1 MAQERTVYNALAS
14 WENYAYKYGKSEALF
29 NLKYNFHLTDEELA
43 WILKKLVKKGLVD
56 ENDFEWNIRYL
67 SLEDQFP
74 DKDQYFPEEG
84 FDVDKY
90 VKDWSR
96 LYESLESDIQT
107 LIDKFEGYYRVEET
121 ADYGSS
127 YILPN
132 GKFLNLYPAT
142 HGVFENE
149 LDEYNVSFP
158 YLKQSIQVNNGKNDT
173 DPVYPYASLPMRNIT
188 NAQYRSLLLWI
199 DDVDHEYEPGVEI
212 TIDHSSKT
220 YRFKDYTPDDI
231 IKKIKRYYAS
241 GTLYEARLKEEGSK
255 DDWYFDWG
263 TESVQGSDIFDRNR
277 GESSYAREMIKLAKT
292 GGTNERGLGAQIV
305 EMTPREYLEAC
316 AKGFNSTYSSQI
328 AQIEYDK
335 TTLSRLQ
342 QVLTKYKK
350 KFPITYLNVGS
361 GWDRQEVHRG
371 EFEQEGRHRMYVAG
385 KMFGWDTKFPV
396 LQIYEKDS
404 EKADRYWKR
413 RAEEKL
419 QSVLWTAIQK
429 AQSYHYLDIPELKE
443 QVEWYLD
450 RHFDGKSYSFSI
462 EDIGNDQLLFT
473 LNGVAS
479 KHYKDEFDFDRVPSV
494 SEDDFDDLSDEEVA
508 QLEKELG
515 FKI

>member
-1 MAQERTVYNALAS
+1 MAQERTVYNALHAYPMY
-14 WENYAYKYGKSEALF
+14 EYKYGRGSAFFE
-29 NLKYNFHLTDEELA
+29 LKHNFRLTDKEILWVINHLLKKGEIGEWDKELA
-43 WILKKLVKKGLVD
+43 LRELHID
-56 ENDFEWNIRYL
+56 EKEVN
-67 SLEDQFP
+67 LEERMINSA
-74 DKDQYFPEEG
+74 K
-84 FDVDKY
+84 
-90 VKDWSR
+90 
-96 LYESLESDIQT
+96 
-107 LIDKFEGYYRVEET
+107 
-121 ADYGSS
+121 
-127 YILPN
+127 
-132 GKFLNLYPAT
+132 
-142 HGVFENE
+142 
-149 LDEYNVSFP
+149 SF
-158 YLKQSIQVNNGKNDT
+158 KS
-173 DPVYPYASLPMRNIT
+173 
-188 NAQYRSLLLWI
+188 
-199 DDVDHEYEPGVEI
+199 
-212 TIDHSSKT
+212 
-220 YRFKDYTPDDI
+220 
-231 IKKIKRYYAS
+231 
-241 GTLYEARLKEEGSK
+241 LKEGESE

-263 TESVQGSDIFDRNR
+263 TEEAQGSDIFDKNR

-292 GGTNERGLGAQIV
+292 GGTNEKGLGAQIV

-316 AKGFNSTYSSQI
+316 AKGFNSTYSNQI

-429 AQSYHYLDIPELKE
+429 AQRYHYLDVPELKE
-443 QVEWYLD
+443 QMEWYLD
-450 RHFDGKSYSFSI
+450 NHFDGKSYSFSV
-462 EDIGNDQLLFT
+462 EDVGNDQLLFT
-473 LNGVAS
+473 LNGVNS
-479 KHYKDEFDFDRVPSV
+479 KHYKDEFSFDRVPSV
-494 SEDDFDDLSDEEVA
+494 SEDDFDDLSDEEMA